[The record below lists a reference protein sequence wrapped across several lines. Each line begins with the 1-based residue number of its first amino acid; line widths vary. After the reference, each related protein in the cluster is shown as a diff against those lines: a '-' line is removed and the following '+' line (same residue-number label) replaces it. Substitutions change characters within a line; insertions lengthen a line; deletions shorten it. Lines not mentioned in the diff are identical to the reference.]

1 MAPFL
6 RHRSIRTQ
14 LLVLLGVAVIPLVAL
29 WAHTVQ
35 EEYRARTVAAEQ
47 AVLTLAETNA
57 IHMERFVQDVEAI
70 LDELAA
76 RHSRGLLTEED
87 CHDRLGAFRDL
98 SPAVAELSEFGADG
112 ELLCTSS
119 ALLGPDL
126 ATEVPEREEFMGPLR
141 ERGGVVYSDPL
152 RGWISGELVTVV
164 VKAVEDDQGEMVG
177 TVGAAVH
184 LSRLQEVL
192 TPATLPEGT
201 LVTVTRADDGTVVAR
216 SEDWES
222 WVGETIQ
229 WGDVTEQ
236 QMLAGPGLNRT
247 HGADGVDRLWG
258 FAPISGPEWVV
269 FVGVPKEGVYDPIRT
284 ATIRRGG
291 LALVV
296 LILVGLL
303 GGFLYRSIG
312 RAVTGVTADARAAA
326 DRAGVRLH
334 PRGPLELDQLV
345 HEFNRT
351 LDSRERTDD
360 ELMRAERRLHESRR
374 LEAVGHLAAGV
385 AHDFNNALT
394 VIQGEAAL
402 MEDDFPE
409 GDPRRDAIARIQAA
423 SDRAARMVARL
434 LAVGRKDRVR
444 PRRLN
449 PARSVA
455 EMEESLRREFGD
467 RIDLDFSTDLTIPS
481 VYMDPGHLEEVIRNL
496 VRNACDAMPNG
507 GRVSVSLGE
516 ETTGRGIDQ
525 DGEGGEAE
533 DTVSEE
539 ETFVVIRVEDPG
551 TGMAPEV
558 LERAFDP
565 FFTTKGHGEGSGLG
579 LATVHGIV
587 TRAGGDVMV
596 NSEPGRGTRVTV
608 RLPAADGVPEAR
620 RDAEEGG

>member
-1 MAPFL
+1 
-6 RHRSIRTQ
+6 
-14 LLVLLGVAVIPLVAL
+14 
-29 WAHTVQ
+29 
-35 EEYRARTVAAEQ
+35 
-47 AVLTLAETNA
+47 
-57 IHMERFVQDVEAI
+57 
-70 LDELAA
+70 
-76 RHSRGLLTEED
+76 
-87 CHDRLGAFRDL
+87 
-98 SPAVAELSEFGADG
+98 
-112 ELLCTSS
+112 
-119 ALLGPDL
+119 
-126 ATEVPEREEFMGPLR
+126 
-141 ERGGVVYSDPL
+141 
-152 RGWISGELVTVV
+152 
-164 VKAVEDDQGEMVG
+164 VEDDQGEMVG
-177 TVGAAVH
+177 AVGAAVH

-201 LVTVTRADDGTVVAR
+201 LVTVTHADDGTVVAR

-222 WVGETIQ
+222 WVGQAIQ
-229 WGDVTEQ
+229 WGDVTEA

-269 FVGVPKEGVYDPIRT
+269 FVGVPTEGVYGPVRT

-296 LILVGLL
+296 LLLAGLL

-326 DRAGVRLH
+326 GRAGVRIQ

-351 LDSRERTDD
+351 LESRERTDG
-360 ELMRAERRLHESRR
+360 ELTRAERRLHESRR

-385 AHDFNNALT
+385 AHDFNNVLT
-394 VIQGEAAL
+394 VIQGEAGL
-402 MEDDFPE
+402 LGDDLPE
-409 GDPRRDAIARIQAA
+409 GDPRRDGVARIQVA

-444 PRRLN
+444 PRRLD
-449 PARSVA
+449 PARSIM

-467 RIDLDFSTDLTIPS
+467 RIDLDVRTDLAIPS
-481 VYMDPGHLEEVIRNL
+481 IYMDPGHLEEVIRNL

-507 GRVSVSLGE
+507 GRVRVSLGE
-516 ETTGRGIDQ
+516 ETNDRGLGR
-525 DGEGGEAE
+525 DGEGGEDE
-533 DTVSEE
+533 DPALDE

-551 TGMAPEV
+551 TGMSPEV

-565 FFTTKGHGEGSGLG
+565 FFTTKAHGQGSGLG

-608 RLPAADGVPEAR
+608 LLPAADGVSEVR
-620 RDAEEGG
+620 RDAGEGR